1 MTTAMAAKVSLTLQV
16 WGMDL
21 GLLLAAGESLPRM
34 LTKSGPY
41 SKSRPEDRDLLGV
54 GLGFMPS
61 LDGSRWEVPEGVTGD
76 LCTLKGLGVYAK
88 NFARACINLY
98 FLTLFSL
105 SPHNIIL
112 KTRVMHCF

>member
-1 MTTAMAAKVSLTLQV
+1 MTAMAAKVSLTLQV

-61 LDGSRWEVPEGVTGD
+61 LDGSRWEVPESD
-76 LCTLKGLGVYAK
+76 Y
-88 NFARACINLY
+88 
-98 FLTLFSL
+98 
-105 SPHNIIL
+105 
-112 KTRVMHCF
+112 